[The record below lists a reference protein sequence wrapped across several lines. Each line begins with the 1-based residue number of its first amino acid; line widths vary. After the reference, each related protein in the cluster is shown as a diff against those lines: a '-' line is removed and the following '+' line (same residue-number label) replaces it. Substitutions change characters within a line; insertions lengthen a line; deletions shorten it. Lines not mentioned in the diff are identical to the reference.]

1 MGQYGHGTARPSR
14 GRARLGGRGSMDII
28 KWTGTKRLGRLHL
41 IRNRRDYGH
50 RGYYFF
56 HMGQFRGVVLNR
68 WTIILKVR

>member
-1 MGQYGHGTARPSR
+1 
-14 GRARLGGRGSMDII
+14 MDII